1 MNEMKGSESLLEFP
15 CKFPVKMMGRKDSGF
30 RAAAL
35 RIIER
40 HTGRIDME
48 SVRTVP
54 SSAGNF
60 IAITVTIE
68 VLSQAQLDGIYRE
81 LSANEEILVA
91 L

>member
-1 MNEMKGSESLLEFP
+1 MNEVTGKESLLEFP
-15 CKFPVKMMGRKDSGF
+15 CKFPVKMMGRKGSGF

-35 RIIER
+35 GIIER

-48 SVRTVP
+48 SVRSMP

-60 IAITVTIE
+60 VSITVTVE
-68 VLSQAQLDGIYRE
+68 VQSQEQLDGIYTE